1 MDSLDHEQHI
11 RRMEKRYEAARSALA
26 LFRNEFEMLS
36 HSPGHA
42 PARLA
47 HLAQEVERLT
57 RERARLGENLARLE
71 DMVA

>member
-1 MDSLDHEQHI
+1 MDSVEHEERI
-11 RRMEKRYEAARSALA
+11 RKMEKRYEAARSALA
-26 LFRNEFEMLS
+26 LYRHEFEMLS
-36 HSPGHA
+36 RSPGHA

-47 HLAQEVERLT
+47 QLAQELERLT

>member
-1 MDSLDHEQHI
+1 MDSHDHEQRI
-11 RRMEKRYEAARSALA
+11 RRMEQRYESIRNALS
-26 LFRNEFEMLS
+26 LLRNEFEMLS
-36 HSPGHA
+36 RAPDFA

-47 HLAQEVERLT
+47 QLAVEVERLT

>member
-1 MDSLDHEQHI
+1 MESLDHEERI
-11 RRMEKRYEAARSALA
+11 RRMEKRYEAARNALSMH
-26 LFRNEFEMLS
+26 RSEFELLS
-36 HSPGHA
+36 RSPHHA

-47 HLAQEVERLT
+47 HLAQEIERLT